1 MAKLGKFCKAH
12 LLQKLREFPGWKE
25 DAHNARKVWK
35 EIDGERQEVVRELLG
50 TDYLYLQDDFTVTDG
65 IFMGENII
73 FSDVTPEWIEFCRNT
88 LAFHVGPEQQPNEL
102 DSSSQ
107 TSNSH

>member
-1 MAKLGKFCKAH
+1 MAILGKVCKAYP
-12 LLQKLREFPGWKE
+12 LQKFREFSGWKE

-35 EIDGERQEVVRELLG
+35 EIDGEPQEVVRELLE

-73 FSDVTPEWIEFCRNT
+73 FSDPTPEWIQFCQNT
-88 LAFHVGPEQQPNEL
+88 LAFQVTPEQI
-102 DSSSQ
+102 DSSS
-107 TSNSH
+107 